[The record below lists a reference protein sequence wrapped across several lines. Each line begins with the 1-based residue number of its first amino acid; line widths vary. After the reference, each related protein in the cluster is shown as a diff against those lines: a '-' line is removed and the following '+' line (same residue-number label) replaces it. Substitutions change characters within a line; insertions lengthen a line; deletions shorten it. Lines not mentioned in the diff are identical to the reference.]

1 LSFFSSGVLPN
12 QVVRSSVT
20 TALKTDL
27 TWGVNRYRMS
37 MTEMKRLEMVACRGL
52 KTNSRAEK
60 PMVKSL
66 AQFLQRQ
73 KAVPIKYAR

>member
-1 LSFFSSGVLPN
+1 
-12 QVVRSSVT
+12 
-20 TALKTDL
+20 
-27 TWGVNRYRMS
+27 
-37 MTEMKRLEMVACRGL
+37 MTEMKRLEMVACRGM